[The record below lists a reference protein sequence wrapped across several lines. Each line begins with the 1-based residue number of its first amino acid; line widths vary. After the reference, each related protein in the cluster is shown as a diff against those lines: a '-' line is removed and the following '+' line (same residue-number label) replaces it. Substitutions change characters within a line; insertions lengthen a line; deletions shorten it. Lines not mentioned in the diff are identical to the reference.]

1 MPTIETRKWP
11 PYILV
16 EMFGIGKSFSRNYC
30 SVFLSKRSRKILQS
44 SSTVVVLVRGGGGGG
59 GGLGEGARGGVG
71 GVAGQSHGRQMLK
84 MQHSGPSGGGG
95 VGGDGVGGVGIGDG
109 DGGVGGDGGG
119 EDGGGEEEPH
129 GLGSPAWPTWVS
141 KDPITFPAG

>member
-44 SSTVVVLVRGGGGGG
+44 SSTVVVLV
-59 GGLGEGARGGVG
+59 LVVAVVVDLEKVHVVG
-71 GVAGQSHGRQMLK
+71 
-84 MQHSGPSGGGG
+84 
-95 VGGDGVGGVGIGDG
+95 
-109 DGGVGGDGGG
+109 
-119 EDGGGEEEPH
+119 
-129 GLGSPAWPTWVS
+129 
-141 KDPITFPAG
+141 